1 MNKNLPQIFS
11 YQQKQVRTVSKDG
24 EPWFVAS
31 DVCKVLGIRN
41 HHDAVTRLN
50 DKMKDGVGVTDP
62 HGRSQNTTVIS
73 EAGVYKLA
81 FTSHKPEAEK
91 FTDWVA
97 IDVIPSIRKTGA
109 YITSKADPQML
120 REKANQN
127 EALADVNI
135 LAQTILPIYTA
146 AGMKPQFQLL
156 ALKQLYQKA
165 NMELPVGDMTFD
177 KELFDT
183 EQIANKLGVFSA
195 RSGKPHAQAV
205 LAIIARLNVSQD
217 EKELVPYTRNGH
229 SGTTYQY
236 TVAVTDKVR
245 KWLMENGYPTCIE
258 SVTSKVK
265 RVYSVSYQRGITA

>member
-1 MNKNLPQIFS
+1 MQTFKKRGFGKL
-11 YQQKQVRTVSKDG
+11 RTIEKDN
-24 EPWFVAS
+24 EPWFVGKDVADALGYEKSRNALEIHVAS
-31 DVCKVLGIRN
+31 DDALKWGIPDSLGRIQQTTIINESGLYSLIFSSQLPKAIKFKHWVTSDVLP
-41 HHDAVTRLN
+41 A
-50 DKMKDGVGVTDP
+50 
-62 HGRSQNTTVIS
+62 
-73 EAGVYKLA
+73 
-81 FTSHKPEAEK
+81 
-91 FTDWVA
+91 
-97 IDVIPSIRKTGA
+97 IRKTGA
-109 YITSKADPQML
+109 YITKKADPSML

-135 LAQTILPIYTA
+135 LAQTVLPIYTA

-183 EQIANKLGVFSA
+183 EQIANKLGIFSA

-205 LAIIARLNVSQD
+205 LAIIARLNILQE

-236 TVAVTDKVR
+236 TSSVTDKVR
-245 KWLMENGYPTCIE
+245 KWLMENGYPTSIE
-258 SVTSKVK
+258 SATSKSK